1 MVLKSSPQKG
11 FNAFHDKFIKKP
23 MVEGSIGFR
32 DNLVFFIY
40 PNSIRPNNFLN
51 MQVFTHRQA
60 LSQRTLF
67 AVNCNEVR
75 GFHQQKVLQISDS

>member
-1 MVLKSSPQKG
+1 
-11 FNAFHDKFIKKP
+11 
-23 MVEGSIGFR
+23 MVEGSIGLR

-75 GFHQQKVLQISDS
+75 GFHQHKVLQISDS